1 MDAADGHGHFRGG
14 DGLQSTT
21 RPLVTVHFWGQRSE
35 GRSRQGSSSFLS
47 APTIPVGLRSPE
59 AAAPSHHLGG
69 KSPMAEKKF
78 VVLRRKYGTDGRPSL
93 RRLRPV
99 RSRRVPWMY

>member
-1 MDAADGHGHFRGG
+1 MDAADGPSHFRGG
-14 DGLQSTT
+14 DGLQPTI
-21 RPLVTVHFWGQRSE
+21 RPLLTVHFREQRSE
-35 GRSRQGSSSFLS
+35 GRRRQGSSSFLS

-78 VVLRRKYGTDGRPSL
+78 VVLRRKYGTDGGPSL
-93 RRLRPV
+93 RTLRPV
-99 RSRRVPWMY
+99 RSGRVP